1 MVRWLEKS
9 LWGVGRLREAVEQGR
24 APEALRLLRSGVPV
38 RDTWGSLFHAVEQ
51 GDLELCH
58 CLLNNGADPDALDG
72 QGNLPLHHAIRN
84 GNHSVAELLLCYTSE
99 VSRANQNSETPLSL
113 ALHYQH
119 HDLVGHLDQMLG
131 ERVEQEAV

>member
-1 MVRWLEKS
+1 MVRWLENS

-51 GDLELCH
+51 GNVELCH

-84 GNHSVAELLLCYTSE
+84 GNENLAELLLCYTTE
-99 VSRANQNSETPLSL
+99 VSRANLHSETPLSL
-113 ALHYQH
+113 AVRYDRHQVV
-119 HDLVGHLDQMLG
+119 DHLDQMLG
-131 ERVEQEAV
+131 ERVEREAV